1 MKWKTLQHNGILFP
15 PNFETKKIQI
25 KMKGEDVNLTILQE
39 EMAYQWAKKKDAP
52 KPGTTEKYVEDPIFQ
67 KNFLKD
73 FTRTLDGKFKNLE
86 YSDINFSDAYK
97 LVDKEKEAR
106 ESLTK
111 EEKKSLAAKRKI
123 LREEMKEKYGKAVM
137 DGQEVEVANYM
148 AEPSGIFMGRGEHP
162 MRGRYKP
169 SVTSSD
175 VTLNLGKEAT
185 IPSGKW
191 GKIVHDRDSMWMAS
205 WMDELTQKRKYVWLA
220 DSAGIKQ
227 ERDQAKYDKAK
238 NLASKIDNV
247 KNQVVKDMQGGDKKT
262 RRVATA
268 CYLIYRTAMRVG
280 DEKDPEEADTVGATT
295 LRKEHIKLTGDAI
308 EFDFLGKD
316 SVRWQETVQ
325 ANGHDKQFHDNLKE
339 LVSNKKETEE
349 IFDGITS
356 RHVNEY
362 YSTILKGLSAK
373 VFRTY
378 LASRVVSKY
387 LREHND
393 IKSKSDIEKLYHA
406 KLANLDAA
414 IMCNH
419 KRTIPKTFEDALQK
433 KRNTLKNAEKA
444 SPWTKQED
452 SLKKTENKTI
462 KTEKQKEAQKKQIK
476 KIKLQIKKKK
486 DKQKERVEKLKLQI
500 DLTQKTRDYN
510 LGTSLRNY
518 IDPRIFKSWTD
529 EMNAEWEKLYTAAL
543 QKKFLWVKNVNS
555 KWDEVSKQY

>member
-1 MKWKTLQHNGILFP
+1 
-15 PNFETKKIQI
+15 
-25 KMKGEDVNLTILQE
+25 
-39 EMAYQWAKKKDAP
+39 
-52 KPGTTEKYVEDPIFQ
+52 
-67 KNFLKD
+67 
-73 FTRTLDGKFKNLE
+73 
-86 YSDINFSDAYK
+86 
-97 LVDKEKEAR
+97 
-106 ESLTK
+106 
-111 EEKKSLAAKRKI
+111 
-123 LREEMKEKYGKAVM
+123 
-137 DGQEVEVANYM
+137 
-148 AEPSGIFMGRGEHP
+148 
-162 MRGRYKP
+162 
-169 SVTSSD
+169 
-175 VTLNLGKEAT
+175 
-185 IPSGKW
+185 
-191 GKIVHDRDSMWMAS
+191 
-205 WMDELTQKRKYVWLA
+205 
-220 DSAGIKQ
+220 
-227 ERDQAKYDKAK
+227 
-238 NLASKIDNV
+238 
-247 KNQVVKDMQGGDKKT
+247 
-262 RRVATA
+262 
-268 CYLIYRTAMRVG
+268 MRVG

-295 LRKEHIKLTGDAI
+295 LRKEHIKLTGDTI

-325 ANGHDKQFHDNLKE
+325 AKGHDKQFHDNLKE
-339 LVSNKKETEE
+339 LVSNKKGSEE

-433 KRNTLKNAEKA
+433 KRETLKNAEKA

-452 SLKKTENKTI
+452 SLKKAENKTL

-476 KIKLQIKKKK
+476 KIKLQIRKQK

-529 EMNAEWEKLYTAAL
+529 EMSAEWEKLYTAAL
-543 QKKFLWVKNVNS
+543 QKKFLWVKDVNS
-555 KWDEVSKQY
+555 KWDEISKQY